1 MDKYL
6 KIKKI
11 SLIILALFIICC
23 NSDQNNMIVSG
34 NVEGLRKGTIYLQKE
49 IDSTI
54 VSLDSL
60 KIRGNSNF
68 KLNTIID
75 EPDIFYLYLDKE
87 DGDSLNDIITFFGN
101 KGEININTM
110 LSTFDS
116 SYEISGSKNS
126 ELLREYFSI
135 IRKYNL
141 QNLDLLEIFYN
152 AQINDNQKRI
162 DSVNER
168 LENLIKRKYL
178 YSLNF
183 SINNSQNE
191 ISPYIAVSQIPDANK
206 DLLRKVYDTLPEN
219 IKVSKYGKVLMELSV
234 D

>member
-1 MDKYL
+1 M
-6 KIKKI
+6 KKT
-11 SLIILALFIICC
+11 SLISIALFIICC
-23 NSDQNNMIVSG
+23 NSDQNQMIVSG
-34 NVEGLRKGTIYLQKE
+34 KVDGLRKGIIYLQKE
-49 IDSTI
+49 LDSTI
-54 VSLDSL
+54 VSLDSV
-60 KIRGNSNF
+60 KINGNSDF
-68 KLNTIID
+68 KLSTVID
-75 EPDIFYLYLDKE
+75 DPDIYYLYLNKD

-101 KGEININTM
+101 KGEININTR

-116 SYEISGSKNS
+116 GYEISGSKNS

-152 AQINDNQKRI
+152 AQINNNQKTI
-162 DSVNER
+162 DSVNEK

-183 SINNSQNE
+183 SITNSANE
-191 ISPYIAVSQIPDANK
+191 ISPYIVVSQIPDVNI
-206 DLLRKVYDTLPEN
+206 DLLRKVYDTLPED
-219 IKVSKYGKVLMELSV
+219 IKVSKYGKVLMELTL

>member
-1 MDKYL
+1 M
-6 KIKKI
+6 KKI

-34 NVEGLRKGTIYLQKE
+34 NVDGLRKGTIYLQKE

-75 EPDIFYLYLDKE
+75 EPDIYYLYLDKE

-152 AQINDNQKRI
+152 AQITDNQKRI

-183 SINNSQNE
+183 SITNSQNE

>member
-1 MDKYL
+1 M
-6 KIKKI
+6 KKI
-11 SLIILALFIICC
+11 SLISLTLFIICC
-23 NSDQNNMIVSG
+23 NSNPNQMIVTG
-34 NVEGLRKGTIYLQKE
+34 NVDGLRKGTIYLQKE
-49 IDSTI
+49 LDSTI
-54 VSLDSL
+54 VSLDSK
-60 KIRGNSNF
+60 KIKGNSNF
-68 KLNTIID
+68 KLNTVID
-75 EPDIFYLYLDKE
+75 EPDIYYLYLNKD

-101 KGEININTM
+101 KGEINISTR

-152 AQINDNQKRI
+152 AQINNNQKRI
-162 DSVNER
+162 DSVNEKI
-168 LENLIKRKYL
+168 ENLIKRKYL

-183 SINNSQNE
+183 SITNSENE

-206 DLLRKVYDTLPEN
+206 DLLKKVYDTLPEN
-219 IKVSKYGKVLMELSV
+219 IKVSKYGRVLMELSV

>member
-1 MDKYL
+1 MT
-6 KIKKI
+6 
-11 SLIILALFIICC
+11 
-23 NSDQNNMIVSG
+23 VSG
-34 NVEGLRKGTIYLQKE
+34 KVDGLRKGTIYLQKE

-54 VSLDSL
+54 VSLDSI
-60 KIRGNSNF
+60 KIKGNSKF

-75 EPDIFYLYLDKE
+75 EPDIYYLYLNKD

-101 KGEININTM
+101 KGEINISTR

-152 AQINDNQKRI
+152 AQINNNQKRI
-162 DSVNER
+162 DSVNEK

-183 SINNSQNE
+183 SITNSENE

-206 DLLRKVYDTLPEN
+206 DLLKKVYDTLPEN

>member
-1 MDKYL
+1 
-6 KIKKI
+6 
-11 SLIILALFIICC
+11 
-23 NSDQNNMIVSG
+23 MIVSG
-34 NVEGLRKGTIYLQKE
+34 NVDGLRKGTIYLQKE

-75 EPDIFYLYLDKE
+75 EPDIYYLYLDKE

-152 AQINDNQKRI
+152 AQITDNQKRI

-168 LENLIKRKYL
+168 IENLIKRKYL

-183 SINNSQNE
+183 SITNAQNE

-219 IKVSKYGKVLMELSV
+219 IKVSKYGKVLMELSL

>member
-1 MDKYL
+1 M
-6 KIKKI
+6 KKT
-11 SLIILALFIICC
+11 SLISIALFIICC
-23 NSDQNNMIVSG
+23 NSDQNQMIVSG
-34 NVEGLRKGTIYLQKE
+34 KVDGLRKGTIYLQKQL
-49 IDSTI
+49 DSTI
-54 VSLDSL
+54 VSLDSV
-60 KIRGNSNF
+60 KINGNSDF
-68 KLNTIID
+68 KLSTVID
-75 EPDIFYLYLDKE
+75 EPDVYYLYLNKD

-101 KGEININTM
+101 KGEINISTR

-152 AQINDNQKRI
+152 AQINNNQKRI
-162 DSVNER
+162 DSVNEKI
-168 LENLIKRKYL
+168 ENLIKRKYL

-183 SINNSQNE
+183 SITNSENE

-206 DLLRKVYDTLPEN
+206 DLLKKVYDTLPEN

>member
-1 MDKYL
+1 M
-6 KIKKI
+6 KKTV
-11 SLIILALFIICC
+11 LTILTVLMVCC
-23 NSDQNNMIVSG
+23 NSDENEMIVSG
-34 NVEGLRKGTIYLQKE
+34 NIDGLRKGTIYLQKQS
-49 IDSTI
+49 DSTI

-60 KIRGNSNF
+60 KIKGDNNF

-75 EPDIFYLYLDKE
+75 EPDIYYLYLDKE

-101 KGEININTM
+101 KGEININTT
-110 LSTFDS
+110 LSAFDS

-152 AQINDNQKRI
+152 AQINNNQKRI
-162 DSVNER
+162 DSVNEK

-183 SINNSQNE
+183 SITNSKNE

-206 DLLRKVYDTLPEN
+206 DLLKKVYDTLPEN

>member
-1 MDKYL
+1 M
-6 KIKKI
+6 KKI

-34 NVEGLRKGTIYLQKE
+34 NVDGLRKGTIYLQKE

-75 EPDIFYLYLDKE
+75 EPDIYYLYLDKE

-183 SINNSQNE
+183 SITNSQNE

-219 IKVSKYGKVLMELSV
+219 IKVSKYGKVLMELSL

>member
-1 MDKYL
+1 M
-6 KIKKI
+6 KKT
-11 SLIILALFIICC
+11 SLISIALFIICC
-23 NSDQNNMIVSG
+23 NSDQNQMIVSG
-34 NVEGLRKGTIYLQKE
+34 KVDGLRKGTIYLQKE
-49 IDSTI
+49 LDSTI
-54 VSLDSL
+54 VSLDSV
-60 KIRGNSNF
+60 KINGNSDF
-68 KLNTIID
+68 KLSTVID
-75 EPDIFYLYLDKE
+75 EPDIYYLYLNKD

-101 KGEININTM
+101 KGEINISTR

-116 SYEISGSKNS
+116 GYEISGSKNS

-152 AQINDNQKRI
+152 AQINNNQKRI
-162 DSVNER
+162 DSVNEK

-183 SINNSQNE
+183 SITNSENE

-206 DLLRKVYDTLPEN
+206 DLLKKVYDTLPEN

>member
-1 MDKYL
+1 M
-6 KIKKI
+6 KKT
-11 SLIILALFIICC
+11 SLISIALFIICC
-23 NSDQNNMIVSG
+23 NSDQNQMIVSG
-34 NVEGLRKGTIYLQKE
+34 KVDGLRKGIIYLQKE
-49 IDSTI
+49 LDSTI
-54 VSLDSL
+54 VSLDSV
-60 KIRGNSNF
+60 KINGNSDF
-68 KLNTIID
+68 KLSTVID
-75 EPDIFYLYLDKE
+75 EPDIYYLYLNKD

-101 KGEININTM
+101 KGEININTR

-116 SYEISGSKNS
+116 GYEISGSKNS

-152 AQINDNQKRI
+152 AQINNNQKRI
-162 DSVNER
+162 DSVNEK

-183 SINNSQNE
+183 SITNSENE

-206 DLLRKVYDTLPEN
+206 DLLKKVYDTLPEN